1 MSAPKIDLLPLL
13 PELAAEV
20 TSLRMMEAAL
30 RKYASSKYYGSSD
43 SPLGLAERVVD
54 KLAQAERDESE
65 RRKQLEALCKA
76 AGIEHLDI
84 GALTAWIRTSVA
96 IRRSVA
102 TAEGTT

>member
-1 MSAPKIDLLPLL
+1 MSAPKIDLLPRL

-54 KLAQAERDESE
+54 KLAQAERDEAE

-76 AGIEHLDI
+76 AGVEHDI

-102 TAEGTT
+102 TTEGT

>member
-30 RKYASSKYYGSSD
+30 RKYYYGSSD

-54 KLAQAERDESE
+54 KLAQAERDKAE
-65 RRKQLEALCKA
+65 RHKQLEALCKA
-76 AGIEHLDI
+76 AGVEHLDI